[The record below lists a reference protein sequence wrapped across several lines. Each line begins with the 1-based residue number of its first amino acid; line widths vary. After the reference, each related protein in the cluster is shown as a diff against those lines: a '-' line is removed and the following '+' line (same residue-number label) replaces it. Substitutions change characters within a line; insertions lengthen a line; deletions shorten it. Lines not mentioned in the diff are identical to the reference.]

1 MSQELV
7 RTTPEAVGIPAAAVS
22 AFIDAVQESVG
33 GLHSFMLLRH
43 GRVAAEGSWAPC
55 SSQRPH
61 MLFSLSKAF
70 TSTAVGLAVSEGLL
84 SVDDP
89 VLKFFPEEAPPKV
102 SRNLAAMTVHHLLSM
117 NTGHH
122 EDASE
127 ATFKRRDHLLAKR
140 FLRVPVKHKPGTW
153 FVYNTAATYML
164 SAIVHRLTGM
174 PIVEYLQPRLFDPLG
189 IAPPVW
195 DSDPL
200 GVNVGGF
207 GLNLKTEDIARFGQM
222 LLQKGR
228 WGDGQLL
235 PAAWIETA
243 SSYHSDNSIRGG
255 NPDWTQGYGYQFWLC
270 RHGAYRGDGAFGQY
284 CLVMP
289 EQDAVLAITSGISDM
304 QAPLDAVWE
313 HLLPAMGP
321 AALPADAAANAD
333 LSAQLASLHI
343 SAQEGSATSPV
354 ASRITGR
361 RYATDANQAGVKSLR
376 VDLDASGGTLSVRD
390 RRGVHTVRFAMGA
403 WAEGT
408 TTLNIQSRNALARWV
423 APPPVETPVAASAG
437 WIAPDTLAVRICFV
451 TTPFIPTLTLHYDG
465 DALTASFVSNVG
477 LGPVAAIEMTGRA
490 SR

>member
-7 RTTPEAVGIPAAAVS
+7 RTTPEAVGIPSSAVS
-22 AFIDAVQESVG
+22 AFVAAVEAKSP

-43 GRVAAEGSWAPC
+43 GQVAAEAWWPPYAP
-55 SSQRPH
+55 RRAH

-89 VLKFFPEEAPPKV
+89 VSKFFPEEMPAVV
-102 SRNLAAMTVHHLLSM
+102 SPHLAEMTVHHLLSM

-122 EDASE
+122 KDASE
-127 ATFKRRDHLLAKR
+127 STFTPANRDLARR

-189 IAPPVW
+189 IAPPAW
-195 DSDPL
+195 ESDAQ
-200 GVNVGGF
+200 GVNMGGF

-228 WGDGQLL
+228 WGDRQLV
-235 PAAWIETA
+235 PAAWVEAA

-255 NPDWTQGYGYQFWLC
+255 NPEWTQGYGYQFWLC

-289 EQDAVLAITSGISDM
+289 AQDAVLAITSGIGDM
-304 QAPLDAVWE
+304 QPPLDAVWD
-313 HLLPAMGP
+313 HLLPAM
-321 AALPADAAANAD
+321 ADAPLKVDATASRA
-333 LSAQLASLHI
+333 LSRQLAGLKI
-343 SAQEGSATSPV
+343 APQEGSATSPV
-354 ASRITGR
+354 AAWIAGR
-361 RYATDANQAGVKSLR
+361 PYAIDPNRAVVRRLR
-376 VDLDASGGTLSVRD
+376 VDLDASGGTLTVRD
-390 RRGVHTVRFAMGA
+390 RSGSHTVTFAVGA
-403 WAEGT
+403 WAEGA
-408 TTLNIQSRNALARWV
+408 TTLNVQTRRS
-423 APPPVETPVAASAG
+423 APPAVENPVAASAA
-437 WIAPDTLAVRICFV
+437 WTAPDTLAIKLCYV
-451 TTPFIPTLTLHYDG
+451 TTPFIAMLTLHFDG
-465 DALTASFVSNVG
+465 DTVAASYITNVG
-477 LGPVAAIEMTGRA
+477 FGPGGAIEMVGKV